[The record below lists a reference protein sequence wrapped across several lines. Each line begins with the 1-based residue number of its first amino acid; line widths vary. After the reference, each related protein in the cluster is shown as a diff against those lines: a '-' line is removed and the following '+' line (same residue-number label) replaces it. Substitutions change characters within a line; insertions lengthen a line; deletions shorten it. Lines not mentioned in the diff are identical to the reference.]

1 MNLLYIK
8 AAIQQATG
16 VSLTQEQVLKYLVEE
31 RLVTKEKARDRSLIF
46 RGYGE
51 FFQPTEDIEHEEYE

>member
-16 VSLTQEQVLKYLVEE
+16 VSLTQEQVLEYLVEE
-31 RLVTKEKARDRSLIF
+31 GLVTKERAKDRNLIF

-51 FFQPTEDIEHEEYE
+51 FFQPIEDIKHEE